1 MAIATD
7 LATLAANA
15 LLAEDRRS
23 LRALL
28 DALHAATIPA
38 ATWRA
43 LDPDGHTLDDID
55 LPDRPLTASGNAKTP
70 VPGRADGRLA

>member
-7 LATLAANA
+7 LARFAANA
-15 LLAEDRRS
+15 LLAENRRS

-28 DALHAATIPA
+28 DALHATTIPSI
-38 ATWRA
+38 TWRA

-55 LPDRPLTASGNAKTP
+55 LPDRPLTSSG
-70 VPGRADGRLA
+70 